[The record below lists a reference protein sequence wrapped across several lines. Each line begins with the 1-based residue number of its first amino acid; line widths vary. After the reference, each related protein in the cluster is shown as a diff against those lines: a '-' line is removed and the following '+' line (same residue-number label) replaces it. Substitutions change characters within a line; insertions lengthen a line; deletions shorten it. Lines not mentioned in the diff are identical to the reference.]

1 MKESINKKLSAMSA
15 NVDRCFGHKFLTRF
29 CKTNIEFL
37 LAFFLRK
44 RKLDILANFIG
55 RLLVRKK
62 CANFFYHIIFVDK

>member
-37 LAFFLRK
+37 LVFFK
-44 RKLDILANFIG
+44 KEEIG
-55 RLLVRKK
+55 HLGKFHRSLRKK
-62 CANFFYHIIFVDK
+62 CANFFVDK